1 MPGMRKAAAGIVAPA
16 LLALMLAGVVAAQ
29 PEPPALTGP
38 VSDFA
43 GVIDA
48 PSREAIAAISAA
60 LQQATGDVI
69 VVATVPTV
77 APAGIEEYALRMF
90 ENAGRGLGQRGQD
103 NGALVLLA
111 VEDREVRVEVGY
123 GLEPYLTDGFVGQ
136 TSRQVM
142 VPEFREGRY
151 GAGLR
156 GGVEQLAARVAEAK
170 NVTLEGVPKASPR
183 PVGDREQTPWRLI
196 LPIGWVLFLLFSSF
210 LRRRRFRGR
219 RRWGGHWSGWSSG
232 VGPFG
237 GGFGGGFGAG
247 PGRGGGFGGGFGGF
261 GGGRSG
267 GGGGG
272 ASW

>member
-1 MPGMRKAAAGIVAPA
+1 MREAAARI
-16 LLALMLAGVVAAQ
+16 LAGVLLVLALAGIAAAQ

-38 VSDFA
+38 VNDFA
-43 GVIDA
+43 GVIDR

-60 LQQATGDVI
+60 LQRATGDVI

-77 APAGIEEYALRMF
+77 EPASIEEYALRMF
-90 ENAGRGLGQRGQD
+90 ENAGRGIGQRAQD

-111 VEDREVRVEVGY
+111 VEDRKVRVEVGY
-123 GLEPYLTDGFVGQ
+123 GLEPYLTDGFVGE

-151 GAGLR
+151 GTGLR
-156 GGVEQLAARVAEAK
+156 AGVERLASRVAEGR
-170 NVTLEGVPKASPR
+170 NVTLDGVPKSSPR
-183 PVGDREQTPWRLI
+183 PARDRDGTPWRLI
-196 LPIGWVLFLLFSSF
+196 VPIGWILFLLFSSF
-210 LRRRRFRGR
+210 VRRRRHRGR
-219 RRWGGHWSGWSSG
+219 RRWGRHWSGWSSG

-237 GGFGGGFGAG
+237 GGFGGGLGG
-247 PGRGGGFGGGFGGF
+247 GLGRGGGFGGGFGGF
-261 GGGRSG
+261 GGGRGG